1 MSIKQRLS
9 TKKGQ
14 SKLMYNNYTLEEAVI
29 KTVKIYGIE
38 GAELKAKETLNQTP
52 IFKSKFLK
60 TLYKMYNFGNK
71 GA

>member
-1 MSIKQRLS
+1 
-9 TKKGQ
+9 
-14 SKLMYNNYTLEEAVI
+14 MYNNYTLEEAVI